1 MGPRPAPGS
10 QASRSQDVSETDPA
24 AEAIKQLKEEN
35 QRLRDTALALSL
47 TLLRHSAAQTL
58 LDDDRRGDTDV
69 QNLMRLADECF
80 QCASLPGL
88 KRPIADG
95 LEAAG
100 HELMA
105 KAVEIETKIQRGKQE
120 E

>member
-1 MGPRPAPGS
+1 MPES
-10 QASRSQDVSETDPA
+10 DPL

-47 TLLRHSAAQTL
+47 TLLRQSAVQTL
-58 LDDDRRGDTDV
+58 LDEAGGGADV
-69 QNLMRLADECF
+69 QNLMRLAEECF
-80 QCASLPGL
+80 ECASLPGL
-88 KRPIADG
+88 KQPIAAG

-105 KAVEIETKIQRGKQE
+105 KAVEIETKIQRSKQE

>member
-1 MGPRPAPGS
+1 M
-10 QASRSQDVSETDPA
+10 SESDPL

-47 TLLRHSAAQTL
+47 TLLRQSAVQTL
-58 LDDDRRGDTDV
+58 MDDGSSGTDV
-69 QNLMRLADECF
+69 QNLMRLAEECF
-80 QCASLPGL
+80 ECASLPGL
-88 KRPIADG
+88 KQPIADG

-105 KAVEIETKIQRGKQE
+105 KAVEIETKIQRSKQE